1 MPTIDFH
8 TYSTETIQ
16 DFKPVLA
23 KSITP
28 DWWKTMK
35 VADMNQGMPNKTI
48 RSCPAMDDWL
58 KTGWILLANRDF
70 HIKSGYSKTD
80 SDDKRFMAV
89 DPESNKWADDG
100 NGSGTHPSHQ
110 TLDGFDYLGTGGPV
124 KDAFKMKNPWCIS
137 TPKGYSCFYL
147 DPFLFQNDY
156 FATWQGIIDTDS
168 FRLNYD
174 NAQIIFYP
182 KVDHDFVI
190 KKGTPLCQ
198 IIPYKR
204 EEWVATYSLKSHK
217 SFVNNWSSR
226 LSDTDDVTIEELN
239 RTGDRETI
247 KSTSNYKKSHMWH
260 SKGQFFKEDT
270 TPDECPFDPKTGKM
284 KVEFEQPT
292 ETQLEMDF
300 GDQDG
305 S

>member
-23 KSITP
+23 KSVSP

-89 DPESNKWADDG
+89 DPESDKWADGG
-100 NGSGTHPSHQ
+100 NASATHPSHQ

-124 KDAFKMKNPWCIS
+124 KDAFKMKNPWCIT

-239 RTGDRETI
+239 RTGTKETI

-284 KVEFEQPT
+284 KSEFEQPA
-292 ETQLEMDF
+292 EIQLEMDF